1 MVKLSTGE
9 RVKDLR
15 QAQGLTLKELSTN
28 IQEKTGQHI
37 AVSTLSYIEAYGNS
51 DKANKEPRFST
62 LKAITDYFE
71 ISLDYLAGKSEVK
84 SPEIKF
90 QAVHKMLGLSE
101 EGILK
106 LQEANETRMY
116 FVLLALD
123 KLLKDDNLYTLDK
136 LGHYLTIDDEYTAE
150 RIDGQPI
157 KQKTLFAVEVQQCID
172 NIRRKVQA
180 EQNGGSE

>member
-15 QAQGLTLKELSTN
+15 NNQNLTLKELSKA
-28 IQEKTGQHI
+28 IEEKTGQHI
-37 AVSTLSYIEAYGNS
+37 AVSTLSDLEAYGNS

-62 LKAITDYFE
+62 LKAITEYFE
-71 ISLDYLAGKSEVK
+71 ISLDYLAGISDVK
-84 SPEIKF
+84 SPNIRL

-101 EGILK
+101 ESILK
-106 LQEANETRMY
+106 LQEANAASMY

-123 KLLKDDNLYTLDK
+123 ELLKDDNLYTLDK
-136 LGHYLTIDDEYTAE
+136 LGKYLSIDDAYTAE

-157 KQKTLFAVEVQQCID
+157 KQKTLFAYEVQQCID
-172 NIRRKVQA
+172 DIRRKVQA
-180 EQNGGSE
+180 EQIGGAE